1 VTFQPRNDNE
11 IRKALKNCFNIDPIV
26 KVART
31 IMIILQAHTGVLCVL
46 LLIYIY
52 SGYNV
57 YCVVEFHSE
66 QVKLKKNFFHEIYI
80 NFRMVQI
87 A

>member
-1 VTFQPRNDNE
+1 LGVV
-11 IRKALKNCFNIDPIV
+11 V

-52 SGYNV
+52 TAV
-57 YCVVEFHSE
+57 KRDLLRAVDFCVVELNSE
-66 QVKLKKNFFHEIYI
+66 QVKLNFSRNIYQ
-80 NFRMVQI
+80 F
-87 A
+87 